1 MRRTVNLKTSFLLA
15 AAATLALPLP
25 LMRLSTPALTVEV
38 SFIFV
43 VEAAPVAFA
52 AEVSFP

>member
-1 MRRTVNLKTSFLLA
+1 
-15 AAATLALPLP
+15 
-25 LMRLSTPALTVEV
+25 MRLSTPALTVEV

-52 AEVSFP
+52 AEVSFPWAVWI